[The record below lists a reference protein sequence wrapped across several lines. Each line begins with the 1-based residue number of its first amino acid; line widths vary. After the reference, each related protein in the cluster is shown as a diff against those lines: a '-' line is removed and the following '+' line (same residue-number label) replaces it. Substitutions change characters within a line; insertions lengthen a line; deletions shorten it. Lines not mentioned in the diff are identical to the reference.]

1 MSDRSFN
8 MISPDLYDIKS
19 EESNRYSNS
28 QFDYEG
34 NNYDNNVPNGTQ
46 KLEEPKNQNVTGYSN
61 ENTKDNTNEKNELN
75 PKEKSGE
82 INKVQENS
90 FEDFLYQDDT
100 INFQE
105 VEIFFKNSF
114 FGKKPDENEKNRIQE
129 DLKFLDKDN
138 TKCLKENGKKN
149 FITCKIGEKIRSDNM
164 RHKYEQIVFDSIK
177 NGIESKYKDLNLE
190 NPDNEF
196 IKKSFNSIREKEYKN
211 ISLKGLLI
219 KANQNN
225 LEILDKYNS
234 NKELKEILNTLLK
247 DYIDIFNGENIEDS
261 CIMEKEKKN
270 NEINLF
276 ADFKKLE
283 DYHPFNK
290 KTIKE
295 KSIGKEVY
303 SKFNEFHLH
312 PKKKPKK
319 KFKTRKI
326 KENKKNNKIKKRK
339 LFSIKRMEEKKE

>member
-1 MSDRSFN
+1 

-105 VEIFFKNSF
+105 VEIFFKNYF

-138 TKCLKENGKKN
+138 PKCLKENGKKN
-149 FITCKIGEKIRSDNM
+149 FITYKIGEKIRSDNM
-164 RHKYEQIVFDSIK
+164 RHKYEQIVFESIK
-177 NGIESKYKDLNLE
+177 NGMESKCKDLKLE

-196 IKKSFNSIREKEYKN
+196 YKTSFNSIREDEYKN
-211 ISLKGLLI
+211 ISLKGLSI

-225 LEILDKYNS
+225 LGILDKYNS
-234 NKELKEILNTLLK
+234 DKELNEILNTSLK
-247 DYIDIFNGENIEDS
+247 VYIDIFNGENIEDS
-261 CIMEKEKKN
+261 CIKEKQK
-270 NEINLF
+270 IF

-283 DYHPFNK
+283 DYDPFNK

-303 SKFNEFHLH
+303 SKFNVFHLH
-312 PKKKPKK
+312 PKKKQKK

-339 LFSIKRMEEKKE
+339 LFSTKIMEEKKD

>member
-1 MSDRSFN
+1 MSEISDMSDINYNWNSTSLF
-8 MISPDLYDIKS
+8 DLKN
-19 EESNRYSNS
+19 EESNRYSTSN
-28 QFDYEG
+28 FDDQRNKYYNE
-34 NNYDNNVPNGTQ
+34 VPNGTQ
-46 KLEEPKNQNVTGYSN
+46 KSEEPKIQNVIGNSN
-61 ENTKDNTNEKNELN
+61 ENTKESTNEKNELN

-82 INKVQENS
+82 SNKVQENS
-90 FEDFLYQDDT
+90 LEDFPFQDDT
-100 INFQE
+100 INLQE
-105 VEIFFKNSF
+105 EGTSSYTFKNFF
-114 FGKKPDENEKNRIQE
+114 FGKKPEI
-129 DLKFLDKDN
+129 
-138 TKCLKENGKKN
+138 N

-225 LEILDKYNS
+225 LKILDKYNS
-234 NKELKEILNTLLK
+234 NKELKEILKTLLK